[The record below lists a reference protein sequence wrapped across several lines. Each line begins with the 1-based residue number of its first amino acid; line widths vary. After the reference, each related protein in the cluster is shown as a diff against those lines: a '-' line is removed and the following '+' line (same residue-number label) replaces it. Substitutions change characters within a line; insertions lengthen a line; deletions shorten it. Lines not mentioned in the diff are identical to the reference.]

1 MIKLTRRFQ
10 PLHGPIDMAPLI
22 GVVLLLLVFFMLSST
37 FVLQP
42 GIRVDPPRSLYGT
55 GAPSNTF
62 IVTVMLEAERRDP
75 TTGAALPRQ
84 PVIFFNDQIIALTDL
99 QKALQQLN
107 SKKRTGTPLVLKAD
121 KDVPLGLLTDI
132 MNAAM
137 ANGLS
142 VVIAT
147 QQADGPNR

>member
-1 MIKLTRRFQ
+1 MIKLPRHLH
-10 PLHGPIDMAPLI
+10 PLRGPIDLAPLI
-22 GVVLLLLVFFMLSST
+22 GVVLLLLLFFMLGST

-75 TTGAALPRQ
+75 ATGAVQPRQ
-84 PVIFFNDQIIALTDL
+84 PVIFFNDQVLALPEL
-99 QKALQQLN
+99 QKALQNLN
-107 SKKRTGTPLVLKAD
+107 KKRSSTPLVVKAD

-137 ANGLS
+137 ASGLS

-147 QQADGPNR
+147 QQTDGLNQ

>member
-1 MIKLTRRFQ
+1 MIKLPRPLQ
-10 PLHGPIDMAPLI
+10 PLRGPIDMAPLM
-22 GVVLLLLVFFMLSST
+22 GVILLLLLFFMLGST

-75 TTGAALPRQ
+75 TTGAMLPRQ
-84 PVIFFNDQIIALTDL
+84 PVIFFNDQILALPDL

-107 SKKRTGTPLVLKAD
+107 KKRSNAPLVLKAD
-121 KDVPLGLLTDI
+121 KDVPLGLLTEI

-147 QQADGPNR
+147 QQADGPNQ

>member
-1 MIKLTRRFQ
+1 MLKLPRHLTVLR
-10 PLHGPIDMAPLI
+10 GPIDMAPLA
-22 GVVLLLLVFFMLSST
+22 GVILLLLIFFMLSST

-55 GAPSNTF
+55 GAPSNSL
-62 IVTVMLEAERRDP
+62 IVSVMLEAERRDA
-75 TTGAALPRQ
+75 TTGVVQPRQ
-84 PVIFFNDQIIALTDL
+84 PVIFFNDQILSLPDL
-99 QKALQQLN
+99 QKTLQQLN
-107 SKKRTGTPLVLKAD
+107 KKYSGSPLVLKAD

-137 ANGLS
+137 ASGLS

-147 QQADGPNR
+147 QQLDGSN

>member
-10 PLHGPIDMAPLI
+10 PLRGPIDMAPLI
-22 GVVLLLLVFFMLSST
+22 GVVLLLLIFFMLSST

-55 GAPSNTF
+55 GAPSNTY

-75 TTGAALPRQ
+75 TTGALLPRQ
-84 PVIFFNDQIIALTDL
+84 PVIFFNDQILALPDL
-99 QKALQQLN
+99 QKALQQLT
-107 SKKRTGTPLVLKAD
+107 KKRTGTPLVLKAD

-137 ANGLS
+137 ASGLS

-147 QQADGPNR
+147 QQADGPNQ

>member
-10 PLHGPIDMAPLI
+10 PLRGPIDMAPLI
-22 GVVLLLLVFFMLSST
+22 GVVLLLLIFFMLSST

-55 GAPSNTF
+55 GAPSNTY

-75 TTGAALPRQ
+75 ATGALLPRQ
-84 PVIFFNDQIIALTDL
+84 PVIFFNDQILALPDL

-107 SKKRTGTPLVLKAD
+107 KKRTGTPLVLKAD

-147 QQADGPNR
+147 QQADGSNQ

>member
-1 MIKLTRRFQ
+1 MIKLARHYQ
-10 PLHGPIDMAPLI
+10 PLRGPIDMAPLVN
-22 GVVLLLLVFFMLSST
+22 VVLLLLIFFMLSST

-42 GIRVDPPRSLYGT
+42 GIRVDPPRSLYGP

-62 IVTVMLEAERRDP
+62 IVSVMLEPEKHDP
-75 TTGAALPRQ
+75 TTGALLPRQ
-84 PVIFFNDQIIALTDL
+84 PVIFFNDQILSLPDL
-99 QKALQQLN
+99 QKALQEVT
-107 SKKRTGTPLVLKAD
+107 KKSSGAPIVLKAD
-121 KDVPLGLLTDI
+121 KEVPLGLVTDI

-147 QQADGPNR
+147 QQPDASK